1 MPHTIG
7 IRREDMY
14 SWERRTPL
22 VPQDAKELQESH
34 GLKIIAQS
42 SSKRIFSDDD
52 YRRAG
57 IEVRDD
63 LTEPPVIFGIKEVP
77 IETFEPGKTYVF
89 FSHTIKGQ
97 PYNMPM
103 LRRILELR
111 CTLIDYERITDEN
124 GRRLI
129 FFGNYAGLAGMIE
142 ALWALGRRLT
152 AEGIET
158 PLSGV
163 KRALEYPDLEAA
175 KAGIRSVGKEIA
187 RDGLP
192 REISPLVIGFAGYGN
207 VSRGA
212 QEILSLLP
220 VEEIS
225 PEELLKLGGGSDR
238 GVYKVVF
245 REEDMVEPIDPDAG
259 FDLQDYYAHP
269 ERYRGVFERYLP
281 HLDVLMNCIYW
292 EPRYPRL
299 VTKEWVRRNYP
310 GARLRVIGDI
320 SCDVEG
326 AIEATVKATE
336 PDNPV
341 YVYDPVQD
349 RALDGVEGDGPV
361 IMAVV
366 ILPTELPRESSTHF
380 SSVLKG
386 YVPAIAGADYGAEFS
401 ELALPPEIKRA
412 VIVHRGKLTADY
424 RYLEEF
430 LRKENA

>member
-22 VPQDAKELQESH
+22 VPRDAKELQESH
-34 GLKIIAQS
+34 GLRIIVQS
-42 SSKRIFSDDD
+42 SPKRVFSDDD

-57 IEVRDD
+57 IEVQDD
-63 LTEPPVIFGIKEVP
+63 LADCPVIFGIKEVP
-77 IETFEPGKTYVF
+77 LEVFEPGKTYVF

-103 LRRILELR
+103 LRRIIELG
-111 CTLIDYERITDEN
+111 CTLIDYERVTDEN

-142 ALWALGRRLT
+142 ALWALGRRLA
-152 AEGIET
+152 AEGIAT
-158 PLSGV
+158 PLSKV
-163 KRALEYPDLEAA
+163 KRALEYPDLETA
-175 KAGIRSVGKEIA
+175 KAELRAVGEEIA

-192 REISPLVIGFAGYGN
+192 REISPLVVGFAGYGN

-212 QEILSLLP
+212 QEILSLFP
-220 VEEIS
+220 VEEVS
-225 PEELLKLGGGSDR
+225 PVELPKMGEGSNR
-238 GVYKVVF
+238 RVYKVVF
-245 REEDMVEPIDPDAG
+245 REEDMVEPIEPGAE

-299 VTKEWVRRNYP
+299 VTKEWVRKNYP

-336 PDNPV
+336 PDDPV
-341 YVYDPVQD
+341 YVYDPVHD
-349 RALDGVEGDGPV
+349 RALPGLEGDGPV
-361 IMAVV
+361 IMAVE

-386 YVPAIAGADYGAEFS
+386 YVPAIAGADYGVDFS
-401 ELALPPEIKRA
+401 VLDLPPEIKRA
-412 VIVHRGKLTADY
+412 VIVHRGRLTAGY
-424 RYLEEF
+424 RYLEGF

>member
-1 MPHTIG
+1 MLHTIG

-14 SWERRTPL
+14 AWERRTPL

-34 GLKIIAQS
+34 GLRIIVQS
-42 SSKRIFSDDD
+42 SPKRVFSDGD
-52 YRRAG
+52 YRRVG
-57 IEVRDD
+57 VEVQDNLSD
-63 LTEPPVIFGIKEVP
+63 CPVIFGIKEIP
-77 IETFEPGKTYVF
+77 LEALEPNKTYVF

-103 LRRILELR
+103 LRRILNLG
-111 CTLIDYERITDEN
+111 CTLIDYERVTDDN

-129 FFGNYAGLAGMIE
+129 FFGNYAGLAGMIDS
-142 ALWALGRRLT
+142 LWALGKRL
-152 AEGIET
+152 AVEGIET
-158 PLSGV
+158 PFSRV

-175 KAGIRSVGKEIA
+175 KAGLKAIGEMIS

-192 REISPLVIGFAGYGN
+192 DRVTPLIVGFAGYGN

-212 QEILSLLP
+212 QEILSLFP
-220 VEEIS
+220 VEEVS
-225 PEELLKLGGGSDR
+225 PEELSKLGEGSDR
-238 GVYKVVF
+238 CVYKVVF
-245 REEDMVEPIDPDAG
+245 KEEDMVEPIDPDAE
-259 FDLQDYYAHP
+259 FDLQDYYSHP
-269 ERYRGVFERYLP
+269 ERYRGAFERYLP
-281 HLDVLMNCIYW
+281 YLDVLMNCIYW

-299 VTKEWVRRNYP
+299 VTKAWVRRNYP

-349 RALDGVEGDGPV
+349 SPIDGVEGDGPV
-361 IMAVV
+361 IMAVE

-380 SSVLKG
+380 SSVLKK
-386 YVPAIAGADYGAEFS
+386 YVPAIAGADYSSGFS
-401 ELALPPEIKRA
+401 ELDLPPEIKRA
-412 VIVHRGKLTADY
+412 VIVHRGGLTADY
-424 RYLEEF
+424 RYLETF